1 MMLATLLRRPVI
13 SAITSSALVRLS
25 EQRQLPISVRN
36 VLRQHS
42 YTNEHAAS
50 GANKAKKKKKKR
62 KKKGAV
68 EVKPEQTTLSTILAE
83 ANALLEKLNRV
94 EAVPVEAPPSDATE
108 EKGPTLSAEQEAL
121 VSLALEG
128 HNIFYTGSA
137 GCGKSTV
144 LKAIRDRFE
153 AKGKYVQV
161 LAPTGKVALANG
173 GKTTW
178 SFAGW
183 TPNSHKMSLSEL
195 INPDSRRN
203 ISLFERLGNVQTI
216 IIDEISM
223 VENVHFGRLNEL
235 MKAVRECPLPFG
247 GIQVIVTGD
256 FCQLPPVKPFRNC
269 FSCGSQLEYS
279 YRSRTYSCLNQSC
292 EIDFYDKEDKWAFR
306 SKAWQ
311 ECNFR
316 YVYLANVYR
325 QKDPAFID
333 LLQKCR
339 LGLQLNDADM
349 ELLTNPDGKTDSHP
363 VKLFPTRAEVREVN
377 DAEFRRLHAPP
388 QVYKSVDVFSWNKK
402 KHRYLEDKQERAAD
416 GSLKAL
422 SDHSFEIEL
431 HLKEGMQVLLLHNI
445 DLGRGLCNGTQGEI
459 IGFESFGKILP
470 EIPLYEED
478 LPVYVSRAHEQEEA
492 IAEFMRKCQQ
502 AKGWP
507 IVKFHNGMVKTIYP
521 VCQPLLLGEE
531 RPYSLIGR
539 MQIPLTAAWALSIH
553 KSQGMTLDSAV
564 VSIGK
569 AFEEGQIY
577 VALSRV
583 KTLAGLKV
591 EGDLSPLRKFKGDRV
606 VLEWLKK
613 AFGEKV
619 LMRKKV

>member
-1 MMLATLLRRPVI
+1 MMLTSLWRRPVASVI
-13 SAITSSALVRLS
+13 ISSALGRLS
-25 EQRQLPISVRN
+25 KPPQLPISVTN
-36 VLRQHS
+36 VLRQRS
-42 YTNEHAAS
+42 YANDHAAS
-50 GANKAKKKKKKR
+50 GAKKEKKKKKKKR
-62 KKKGAV
+62 KKSGAV
-68 EVKPEQTTLSTILAE
+68 EVKPEQTTLSMILAE
-83 ANALLEKLNRV
+83 TNALLEKLNGV
-94 EAVPVEAPPSDATE
+94 KAVSVEAPPSDATE
-108 EKGPTLSAEQEAL
+108 EQSPTLSAEQEAL

-153 AKGKYVQV
+153 ARGEYVHV

-173 GKTTW
+173 GRTTW

-183 TPNSHKMSLSEL
+183 TPNSHKMSLYEL
-195 INPDSRRN
+195 TNPDSRRN
-203 ISLFERLGNVQTI
+203 IPLFRRL
-216 IIDEISM
+216 D
-223 VENVHFGRLNEL
+223 
-235 MKAVRECPLPFG
+235 K
-247 GIQVIVTGD
+247 
-256 FCQLPPVKPFRNC
+256 
-269 FSCGSQLEYS
+269 SCD
-279 YRSRTYSCLNQSC
+279 
-292 EIDFYDKEDKWAFR
+292 IDFYDKEDKWAFK

-316 YVYLANVYR
+316 YVYLATVYR

-339 LGLQLNDADM
+339 LGLQLNDADLK
-349 ELLTNPDGKTDSHP
+349 LLTSSDDKTDNHP

-377 DAEFRRLHAPP
+377 DAEYRRLHAPP
-388 QVYKSVDVFSWNKK
+388 QVYKSVDISLWNKK
-402 KHRYLEDKQERAAD
+402 KHRYLEDKQERAGD

-422 SDHSFEIEL
+422 SDHNFEVEL

-445 DLGRGLCNGTQGEI
+445 DLGRGLCNGAQGQI
-459 IGFESFGKILP
+459 IGFESFGEIPP

-478 LPVYVSRAHEQEEA
+478 LPVYMSAAHEQKEA
-492 IAEFMRKCQQ
+492 IEKFMRKCHD

-507 IVKFHNGMVKTIYP
+507 IVKFHNGIVKTIYP

-591 EGDLSPLRKFKGDRV
+591 EGNLSPLREFKGDRV
-606 VLEWLKK
+606 VQEWLKK
-613 AFGEKV
+613 TFGEKLV
-619 LMRKKV
+619 MGKED

>member
-1 MMLATLLRRPVI
+1 M
-13 SAITSSALVRLS
+13 
-25 EQRQLPISVRN
+25 
-36 VLRQHS
+36 
-42 YTNEHAAS
+42 
-50 GANKAKKKKKKR
+50 
-62 KKKGAV
+62 
-68 EVKPEQTTLSTILAE
+68 ILAE
-83 ANALLEKLNRV
+83 ANALLEKLNGV
-94 EAVPVEAPPSDATE
+94 KAVSVEAPPSDATE
-108 EKGPTLSAEQEAL
+108 EQSPTLSAEQEAL

-153 AKGKYVQV
+153 ARGEYVHV

-173 GKTTW
+173 GRTTW

-183 TPNSHKMSLSEL
+183 TPNSHKMSLFEL
-195 INPDSRRN
+195 TNPDSRRN
-203 ISLFERLGNVQTI
+203 IPLFQRLDKVKRI

-235 MKAVRECPLPFG
+235 MKAVKESPLPFG
-247 GIQVIVTGD
+247 GIQIIATRD

-279 YRSRTYSCLNQSC
+279 YRSNAYSCLNRKCDVDVYHQ
-292 EIDFYDKEDKWAFR
+292 EDKWAFK

-316 YVYLANVYR
+316 YVYLATVYR

-339 LGLQLNDADM
+339 LGLQLNDADLK
-349 ELLTNPDGKTDSHP
+349 LLTSSDDKTDNHP

-377 DAEFRRLHAPP
+377 DAEYRRLHAPP
-388 QVYKSVDVFSWNKK
+388 QVYKGVDIFLWNKK

-422 SDHSFEIEL
+422 SDHKFEVEL

-445 DLGRGLCNGTQGEI
+445 DLDRGLCNGAQGQI
-459 IGFESFGKILP
+459 IGFESFGQIPP

-478 LPVYVSRAHEQEEA
+478 LPVYMSAAHEQKEA
-492 IAEFMRKCQQ
+492 IEKFMRKCHD

-507 IVKFHNGMVKTIYP
+507 IIKFHNGIVKTIYP

-553 KSQGMTLDSAV
+553 KPQGMALDSAV

-591 EGDLSPLRKFKGDRV
+591 EGNLSPLREFKGDRV
-606 VLEWLKK
+606 VQEWLKK
-613 AFGEKV
+613 TFGEKLV
-619 LMRKKV
+619 MGKVD